1 MPDKAKEEGHGY
13 SLSNLHIV
21 STRPAPGALTPPV
34 VRDEQTTPGEGAGT
48 VVMGNGYGFTAMW
61 GYGLL
66 VTIGLVV
73 LVVLA
78 ARVLSGGIG
87 GGSADQT
94 GARTGVADPGRGRAR
109 DILDERYAR
118 GELSTQEYE
127 EQLRILAGGS

>member
-1 MPDKAKEEGHGY
+1 
-13 SLSNLHIV
+13 
-21 STRPAPGALTPPV
+21 
-34 VRDEQTTPGEGAGT
+34 
-48 VVMGNGYGFTAMW
+48 MGNGYGFTAMW

-78 ARVLSGGIG
+78 VRVLSGGIG

>member
-1 MPDKAKEEGHGY
+1 M
-13 SLSNLHIV
+13 
-21 STRPAPGALTPPV
+21 
-34 VRDEQTTPGEGAGT
+34 
-48 VVMGNGYGFTAMW
+48 
-61 GYGLL
+61 

-78 ARVLSGGIG
+78 VRVLSGGIG

>member
-1 MPDKAKEEGHGY
+1 
-13 SLSNLHIV
+13 
-21 STRPAPGALTPPV
+21 
-34 VRDEQTTPGEGAGT
+34 
-48 VVMGNGYGFTAMW
+48 MGNGYGFTAMW

-78 ARVLSGGIG
+78 VRGVSSGIG
-87 GGSADQT
+87 GRSADQT
-94 GARTGVADPGRGRAR
+94 GARAGVVDPGRGRAR